1 MGLEVP
7 PAKVD
12 QIDQQMRM
20 VTENLF
26 SKVVAL
32 EAEGS
37 SEVAEDSVTFL
48 GPASRVEQ

>member
-1 MGLEVP
+1 MGLEVQ

-12 QIDQQMRM
+12 QIDQQMLM

-26 SKVVAL
+26 SKVVTL

-37 SEVAEDSVTFL
+37 SQITEDSVPFL
-48 GPASRVEQ
+48 GTASRVV